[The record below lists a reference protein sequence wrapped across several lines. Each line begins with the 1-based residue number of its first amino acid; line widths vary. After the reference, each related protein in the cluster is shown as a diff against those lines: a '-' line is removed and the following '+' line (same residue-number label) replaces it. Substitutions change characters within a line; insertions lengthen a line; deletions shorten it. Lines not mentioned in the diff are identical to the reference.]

1 MRLGTVVKLAAGA
14 GVIGWL
20 ASIGALDP
28 KLWVE
33 TFKRERER
41 LPAQFKEAVE
51 SGKREAARAEAELD
65 REVQAA
71 FRSARP

>member
-1 MRLGTVVKLAAGA
+1 MGLRTKLTLLA
-14 GVIGWL
+14 GVGAVGWL

-28 KLWVE
+28 KLWVA

-41 LPAQFKEAVE
+41 LPVQFKEALE
-51 SGKREAARAEAELD
+51 SGKREAARAEADLD

>member
-1 MRLGTVVKLAAGA
+1 MKARTKLTLLAGA
-14 GVIGWL
+14 GTLGWL

-28 KLWVE
+28 KMWADAIR
-33 TFKRERER
+33 REREA

-51 SGKREAARAEAELD
+51 AGKREAARAEARLD
-65 REVQAA
+65 QEVQAA